1 MEKQMEVSGDF
12 PRFAL
17 VGYPLRGIHTGA
29 QMERLIELVDA
40 FFARHGIEC
49 PAGDRQLARPNSDQA
64 TRPAAPTLTTA
75 LPQHDYRKG
84 SQADPTP

>member
-1 MEKQMEVSGDF
+1 
-12 PRFAL
+12 
-17 VGYPLRGIHTGA
+17 
-29 QMERLIELVDA
+29 MERLIELVDA